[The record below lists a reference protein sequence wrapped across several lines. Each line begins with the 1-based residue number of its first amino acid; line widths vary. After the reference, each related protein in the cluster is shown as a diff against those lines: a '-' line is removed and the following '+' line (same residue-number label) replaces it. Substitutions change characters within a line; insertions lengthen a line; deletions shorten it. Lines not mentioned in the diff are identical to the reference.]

1 MTIKLKFLASMCLL
15 LALGGCA
22 SGPAYN
28 EYAGSIDPML
38 PLDGR
43 IFVYRTSALG
53 AAVQPKVW
61 LNDEVVGKAKPKGF
75 FYLDRPAG
83 TYKIAASTEVER
95 SLTFTLNEGETKYVR
110 LEVKM
115 GAFVGHVKPVLVD
128 AGVARQELQ
137 KMKFTGEE
145 TVASR

>member
-1 MTIKLKFLASMCLL
+1 MKTQLKVLASVCVL

-22 SGPAYN
+22 SGPAY
-28 EYAGSIDPML
+28 EDYSGSIDPML

-43 IFVYRTSALG
+43 IFVYRTSVLG
-53 AAVQPKVW
+53 AAVQPKIW
-61 LNDEVVGKAKPKGF
+61 LNDEIVGKAKPKGF

-83 TYKIAASTEVER
+83 TYKIAASTEAER
-95 SLTFTLNEGETKYVR
+95 SLTFTLREGETKYVR

-128 AGVARQELQ
+128 HSVARDELQ
-137 KMKFTGEE
+137 GMKYTGEE
-145 TVASR
+145 VVASR